1 MSDYIFNCFK
11 EHVTTGLVCSLSVDA
26 TDVLTERRGQAP
38 LPSLGLLRLVHINRL
53 HPVHIYMRQMK
64 RMINIKVHFSLLKF

>member
-26 TDVLTERRGQAP
+26 TDVLTEWRGQAP
-38 LPSLGLLRLVHINRL
+38 LCHCMVFCSLPGVHTLTRCIL
-53 HPVHIYMRQMK
+53 YTLTLTMAD
-64 RMINIKVHFSLLKF
+64 